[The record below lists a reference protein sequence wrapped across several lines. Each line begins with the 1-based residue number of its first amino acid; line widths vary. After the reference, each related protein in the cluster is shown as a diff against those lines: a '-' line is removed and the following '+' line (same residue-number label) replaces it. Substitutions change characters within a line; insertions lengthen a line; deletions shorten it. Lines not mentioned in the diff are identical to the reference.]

1 MINYNF
7 IFMKKKT
14 KKKLLQMV
22 SIVDFVVENFICN
35 REIYSQRLLILV
47 QRLEWGNA
55 FDVFTKDC
63 ASINAFLVTTRPGM
77 FVTGRFHCRSFPPT
91 FIVINLQTK
100 PFLATSNI

>member
-1 MINYNF
+1 
-7 IFMKKKT
+7 MKKKT

-63 ASINAFLVTTRPGM
+63 ASINGYKSQQSQSYIDYDHSQP
-77 FVTGRFHCRSFPPT
+77 SD
-91 FIVINLQTK
+91 K
-100 PFLATSNI
+100 